1 MGSLMKLPAD
11 TDVNNVTS
19 QQKISDPVESS
30 IWNVKSIG
38 IDPDSYGSLLTP
50 LLTEKL
56 PSEVRMIIARKF
68 AHEIWKYFHVFFGVF
83 SGVLNT

>member
-1 MGSLMKLPAD
+1 MGSLVKLPAD

-19 QQKISDPVESS
+19 QQKIYDPVESS
-30 IWNVKSIG
+30 IWNLKSIS

-56 PSEVRMIIARKF
+56 PSEVRMIVARKF
-68 AHEIWKYFHVFFGVF
+68 AHEIWK
-83 SGVLNT
+83 

>member
-1 MGSLMKLPAD
+1 M
-11 TDVNNVTS
+11 
-19 QQKISDPVESS
+19 
-30 IWNVKSIG
+30 KSIG

-83 SGVLNT
+83 SGILNT